1 MAYLPN
7 MQMKRN
13 ELSLSYILFCLIL
26 GLTYSYVVPSVN
38 SGAQIGTEL
47 IGTSVAVA
55 VTLAIVFVVLF
66 VILIIYKR
74 RLRQSSKLCNP
85 VPVVETVEMQN
96 PTLRLLPQ
104 PLQNNQEFDY
114 VIPVDGE
121 TAPDELGYVIPAVDG
136 GTAPDELGYVIPV
149 DGRTAPDELGYLIP
163 VDSGTAPDELGYVIP
178 VDSGTTPD
186 DVIPVDGGTMTNEE
200 IQISVPSG
208 YSELHF
214 PVDRETI
221 NAGDYQ
227 KLLKRESGYV
237 LPAEPPPVYEDVEII
252 KGR

>member
-1 MAYLPN
+1 
-7 MQMKRN
+7 MKSVYYKK
-13 ELSLSYILFCLIL
+13 LLIL
-26 GLTYSYVVPSVN
+26 YV
-38 SGAQIGTEL
+38 QEL
-47 IGTSVAVA
+47 
-55 VTLAIVFVVLF
+55 
-66 VILIIYKR
+66 
-74 RLRQSSKLCNP
+74 
-85 VPVVETVEMQN
+85 
-96 PTLRLLPQ
+96 
-104 PLQNNQEFDY
+104 DY

-121 TAPDELGYVIPAVDG
+121 TAPDELGYVIPVDG
-136 GTAPDELGYVIPV
+136 GTAPDELGYV
-149 DGRTAPDELGYLIP
+149 IP

-178 VDSGTTPD
+178 VDSGTTSD
-186 DVIPVDGGTMTNEE
+186 ELGYVIPVDGGTMTHEE

-227 KLLKRESGYV
+227 KLLKRDSGYV